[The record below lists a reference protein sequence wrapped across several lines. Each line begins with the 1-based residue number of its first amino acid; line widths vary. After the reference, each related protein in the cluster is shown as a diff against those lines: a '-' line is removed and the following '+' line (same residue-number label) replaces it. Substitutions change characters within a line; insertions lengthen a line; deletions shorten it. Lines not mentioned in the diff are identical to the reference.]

1 MSFEEGAMT
10 YHDVRMAGLALEMF
24 AIALPGFVLVRVLSS
39 GFFAKKNTKQPF
51 RYAAS
56 AVAVNLMV
64 SLATFKALGH
74 IGLALATALS
84 AWTNVF
90 LLYFGSRRHKIA
102 EINVLTPQ
110 LVKLYLLCLLIALGL
125 GIWSPDESI
134 WLAQEPLARL
144 AKLLI
149 AILAVLGLYLIALLG
164 LGFRGRDLRPSV

>member
-1 MSFEEGAMT
+1 MT
-10 YHDVRMAGLALEMF
+10 DYDVRMASLALEMF
-24 AIALPGFVLVRVLSS
+24 AFALPGFVLVRVLSS

-56 AVAVNLMV
+56 AVAVNLLV

-74 IGLALATALS
+74 VGLALATALS
-84 AWTNVF
+84 AWTNVLF
-90 LLYFGSRRHKIA
+90 LYFGFRRHKIA
-102 EINVLTPQ
+102 EISVMTPQ
-110 LVKLYLLCLLIALGL
+110 LSKVYLLCVLMALGL
-125 GIWSPDESI
+125 GFWNPDDLV
-134 WLAQEPLARL
+134 WLAQEPLDRL